1 MRQRISLELNE
12 NETLFGY
19 YWKTEEAIANVIIM
33 TGMEEHSLRY
43 DEFATYLNKEGFNV
57 YCIDHFGQGE
67 NVHPDMKNRG
77 VWPKSGYRKM
87 VEAVDLLV
95 AKIRITC
102 KPLFIFAHSMGSF
115 MAQDYI
121 QRHSHHVS
129 KVVLCGT
136 GAQNPVAGIGYQLA
150 RLVCL
155 FKGRN
160 TRAKLLDKL
169 MFGSFNKGI
178 EQPKTAYD
186 WLSYNEENVTKYIE
200 DPLCGFGPNNGF
212 CLEFLKG
219 LKRLYRKKFLQRI
232 RKDMDILIISGQDDP
247 VSNFGKDIARLEK
260 MYQKYGI
267 KNTKSIIYEGMRHE
281 ILNENEKQKVYEDVV
296 SFLKADIEK
305 KNVI

>member
-281 ILNENEKQKVYEDVV
+281 ILNETEKQKVYEDVV

>member
-1 MRQRISLELNE
+1 MRQRINLELNDHE
-12 NETLFGY
+12 NLFGY
-19 YWKTEEAIANVIIM
+19 FWKSENPIANVIII

-43 DEFATYLNKEGFNV
+43 DDFATYLNKEGFNV

-87 VEAVDLLV
+87 VKAVDKLV

-115 MAQDYI
+115 MAQEYI
-121 QRHSHHVS
+121 QRYTHHVS

-160 TRAKLLDKL
+160 KKAVLLDKL
-169 MFGSFNKGI
+169 MFGSFNSGI
-178 EQPKTAYD
+178 ENPKTKYD
-186 WLSYNEENVTKYIE
+186 WLSYNEENVAKYIE

-232 RKDMDILIISGQDDP
+232 RKDMDILIISGKDDP
-247 VSNFGKDIARLEK
+247 VSKFGKDIKRLEE
-260 MYQKYGI
+260 MYKSYNI
-267 KNTKSIIYEGMRHE
+267 KNVNSIIYENMRHE
-281 ILNENEKQKVYEDVV
+281 ILNEDDKEKVYQDVV
-296 SFLKADIEK
+296 KFLKTDIEK
-305 KNVI
+305 KNVL

>member
-67 NVHPDMKNRG
+67 NVHPDMKNKG

-247 VSNFGKDIARLEK
+247 VSNFGKDIVRLEK